1 MSANPGTRP
10 VLVTGAAGF
19 IAHHLIEALLRSGRT
34 VAGIDNFDS
43 FYDRSLKE
51 KNVSDL
57 RKIAE
62 ESHARFE
69 FLEADIRDFDFDIFS
84 GIEFDSIIHLAAKA
98 GVRPSLFAPEE
109 YVSVNIRGTTR
120 LLEFARTRGI
130 SIFVFGS
137 SSSVYGDD
145 TAPPFREDSLCVHP
159 ISPYAATKR
168 AGELICS
175 TYAHLYGLK
184 VAALRFFTVYGPRQ
198 RPDLAI
204 HKFTRMIHQ
213 GECLILFGD
222 GTTSRDYTF
231 VSDIVQGLLSALE
244 WTRSTAR
251 HGEMEIFNLGG
262 SRTTSLID
270 LVRMIEKELGKKAEI
285 RWEMRQPGDVERTFA
300 DLSKAKRMLGY
311 SPDFPIQTGI
321 AKFVEWFRIVN

>member
-1 MSANPGTRP
+1 MSAESNTQS

-19 IAHHLIEALLRSGRT
+19 IAHHLIEALLRSGHT

-57 RKIAE
+57 RKIATE
-62 ESHARFE
+62 NHARFE
-69 FLEADIRDFDFDIFS
+69 FLEGDIRDFDFNVFPE
-84 GIEFDSIIHLAAKA
+84 IELDSIIHLAAKA
-98 GVRPSLFAPEE
+98 GVRPSLVAPEE
-109 YVSVNIRGTTR
+109 YVSVNIQGTTR
-120 LLEFARTRGI
+120 LLEFARTRKI
-130 SIFVFGS
+130 SNFVFGS

-145 TAPPFREDSLCVHP
+145 TTPPFREESLCVQP

-168 AGELICS
+168 AGELMCS

-204 HKFTRMIHQ
+204 HKFTRMIHR
-213 GECLILFGD
+213 GEPLVLYGD

-231 VSDIVQGLLSALE
+231 VTDIVQGLLGALE
-244 WTRSTAR
+244 WTRSTAQR
-251 HGEMEIFNLGG
+251 GEMEIFNLGG

-285 RWEMRQPGDVERTFA
+285 RWEALQPGDVERTFA
-300 DLSKAKRMLGY
+300 DVSKAQRVLGY
-311 SPDFPIQTGI
+311 SSDFPIQVGI
-321 AKFVEWFRIVN
+321 GKFVEWFRSGN